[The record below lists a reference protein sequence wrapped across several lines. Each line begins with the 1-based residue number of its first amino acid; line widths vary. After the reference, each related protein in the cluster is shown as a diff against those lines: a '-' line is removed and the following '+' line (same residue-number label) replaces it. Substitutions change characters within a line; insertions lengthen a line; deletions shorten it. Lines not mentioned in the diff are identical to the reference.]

1 VPWAELSPAQHALVL
16 EGDGRGHYPGVRRWF
31 RWLEGRTYR
40 MHVRVFLSRFRSYT
54 PCAACGGARVKPEA
68 LDFHVG
74 GLTIAD
80 VNRLPIGEAE
90 RFFAGL
96 ALPAGQAEE
105 VAGLILGEI
114 RSRLR
119 YLVEVGLEYLTLDR
133 QSRTLSGGELERV
146 DFATAFACSHL
157 ISPYFPNDPTVGLPP
172 LDTERLTPILNRLL
186 HLGTAFVM
194 FPP

>member
-1 VPWAELSPAQHALVL
+1 MIRRPPRSTLFPYTTLFRS
-16 EGDGRGHYPGVRRWF
+16 GRGHYPGVRRWF

-68 LDFHVG
+68 LDFRVG
-74 GLTIAD
+74 GLTIAE

-90 RFFAGL
+90 RFFARLG
-96 ALPAGQAEE
+96 LPAGQTEE

-119 YLVEVGLEYLTLDR
+119 YLVEVGRSEER
-133 QSRTLSGGELERV
+133 RVGKECRSRW
-146 DFATAFACSHL
+146 
-157 ISPYFPNDPTVGLPP
+157 SPY
-172 LDTERLTPILNRLL
+172 
-186 HLGTAFVM
+186 H
-194 FPP
+194 